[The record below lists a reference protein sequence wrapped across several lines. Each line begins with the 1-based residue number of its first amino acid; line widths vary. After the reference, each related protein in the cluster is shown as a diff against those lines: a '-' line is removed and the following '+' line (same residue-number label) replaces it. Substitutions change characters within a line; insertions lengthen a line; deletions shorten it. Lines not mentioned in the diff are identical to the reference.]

1 MPDFPELADAAAVW
15 APVGEAGAA
24 GPAQEMAHGAGT
36 WQSRLACGN
45 PACRGGGFDLG
56 SVVEGMISFREAEKA
71 GLLVCE
77 GWEEDPPAEPAVGT
91 PCVRAIHYRLRLTYR
106 PAAPPTP
113 PRLPGLPPPPMGAS

>member
-15 APVGEAGAA
+15 TPVGEAGTV

-36 WQSRLACGN
+36 WRSRLTCGN
-45 PACRGGGFDLG
+45 PACRRGGFDLG

-77 GWEEDPPAEPAVGT
+77 GWEEDPPANPTVGA
-91 PCVRAIHYRLRLTYR
+91 PCVRAIQYRLRLTYH
-106 PAAPPTP
+106 PAAPPP
-113 PRLPGLPPPPMGAS
+113 PSSLPGLPPPARGAS